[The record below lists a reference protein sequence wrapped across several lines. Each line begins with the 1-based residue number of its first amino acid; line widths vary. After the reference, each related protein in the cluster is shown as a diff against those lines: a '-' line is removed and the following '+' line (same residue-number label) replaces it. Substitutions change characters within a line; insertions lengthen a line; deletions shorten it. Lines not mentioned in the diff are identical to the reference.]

1 MLDINIIDEYMKAIN
16 KINSLSSPYIV
27 DATSSENYRKILQDS
42 FGQIKELAKKNNET
56 ISLYMRPILSGQV
69 SLTHKELWELADYF
83 SNFVSGTYI
92 ENIDLQIVYEH
103 ITFLVDEAKKTND
116 IPLQIVSMDT
126 LVVVCYMLI
135 IQRKRVFPTFNY
147 FSKYRDIGIA
157 TVKEILEY
165 LDKDKFKEL
174 DDRCKEIVLINSRY
188 IYALYDFED
197 LEDKSKV
204 NSTIIDYL
212 EKSYELKNDSFYREN
227 CPSYNWENHEFRVL
241 QYLVDFCDSDNHREL
256 NDEQLNKIYNW
267 TNVFIKFVEDHPQ
280 FEIHCPQ
287 VEQIYLVHLNGYLTK
302 RISEEAYIEKLKEL
316 YASLNKKDYSP
327 RGCYMNF
334 TIPLDLLKLFDES
347 KLNDEDIDYINGI
360 YSNILKYTYEM
371 PKNGALS
378 FLFTLIT
385 EILKNFIEIPRG
397 MTFEELYLN
406 LLAAS
411 HPPTYV
417 HALGVARLTEYIT
430 SILFNKKPEIFIGTL
445 NTKNLEEVFEK
456 KEEIINLSYH
466 SGLLHDIGKLY
477 IFEVIKTYGR
487 NLTPPEL
494 TSIKLHPKLGYALL
508 KKHKSTSLYA
518 ESAGGH
524 HKFYDNTR
532 GYPEE
537 FDYTEAN
544 NPLIINIL
552 TIADSLDAATDAIGR
567 SYKAE
572 RTLKEYIEEINEE
585 SGTRYSPIV
594 IDLLKDDEV
603 LENIEKIIT
612 KERDKNYLNIYNLLK
627 SISK

>member
-1 MLDINIIDEYMKAIN
+1 MLDINIIDDYMKAIN
-16 KINSLSSPYIV
+16 RINSLSSPYIV

-42 FGQIKELAKKNNET
+42 FGQISALAKKNNET

-126 LVVVCYMLI
+126 LVVVCYMLM

-147 FSKYRDIGIA
+147 FSKYRDIGINA
-157 TVKEILEY
+157 IKEILEY

-188 IYALYDFED
+188 IYALNDFED
-197 LEDKSKV
+197 LEDKSEIDAE
-204 NSTIIDYL
+204 IIDYL
-212 EKSYELKNDSFYREN
+212 EKSYELINDPFYRELS
-227 CPSYNWENHEFRVL
+227 PTYNWDNHEFRVL
-241 QYLVDFCDSDNHREL
+241 QYLVDFSDSDNRRDL
-256 NDEQLNKIYNW
+256 NDAQLEKIYNY
-267 TNVFIKFVEDHPQ
+267 TNIFMKYLEKHPE
-280 FEIHCPQ
+280 FEIHCPK
-287 VEQIYLVHLNGYLTK
+287 VEQAYLLLLNGYLTK
-302 RISEEAYIEKLKEL
+302 RISEEDYKENLKEL
-316 YASLNKKDYSP
+316 YASLNEKDYSP

-334 TIPLDLLKLFDES
+334 TIPLDLLKLFN
-347 KLNDEDIDYINGI
+347 KAVLNEEDIDYINGI
-360 YSNILKYTYEM
+360 YTHILKYTYEM

-385 EILKNFIEIPRG
+385 EILKYFIETPRG
-397 MTFEELYLN
+397 MSFEDLYLN

-417 HALGVARLTEYIT
+417 HALGVASLTEYIT
-430 SILFNKKPEIFIGTL
+430 SILLDKNPEIFIGTL
-445 NTKNLEEVFEK
+445 NTKNIAEVFEK
-456 KEEIINLSYH
+456 KEDIIDLAYH
-466 SGLLHDIGKLY
+466 SGLLHDVGKLY
-477 IFEVIKTYGR
+477 IFEVIMTYGR

-494 TSIKLHPKLGYALL
+494 NAIKLHPKLGYSLL
-508 KKHKSTSLYA
+508 KRHKSTSLYA
-518 ESAGGH
+518 EGAGGH
-524 HKFYDNTR
+524 HKFFDNTR

-537 FDYTEAN
+537 FDYDKSN
-544 NPLIINIL
+544 NPLIVNIL

-572 RTLKEYIEEINEE
+572 RTLKEYIEEISEE
-585 SGTRYSPIV
+585 SGTRYSPLV

-603 LENIEKIIT
+603 LNNIEKIIT
-612 KERDKNYLNIYNLLK
+612 EERDKNYLNIYNLLK